1 MHSVYYYN
9 MQSHRLD
16 RNRLERWLKF
26 SSTTTTTTT
35 TIRCCNKSQDWKRET
50 DKFWPAGI
58 EIALQTFTHLSLL
71 GTRWCGQRVASVG
84 RLKHFYFKFNLA
96 WPFHL
101 DNEAYLETRVLK
113 LKISWN
119 FEDRNFASLDETRY
133 FVRGKCQGSKC
144 TQFVLVDWWHQRQ
157 LEAPKQSDRLFERN
171 RRGERSNVDSCSWSM
186 LRSRKNK
193 ISCEWEKQ
201 K

>member
-71 GTRWCGQRVASVG
+71 GTRWCGQCVASVG

-101 DNEAYLETRVLK
+101 DNEAYLETRVSK
-113 LKISWN
+113 LKISRN

-144 TQFVLVDWWHQRQ
+144 TQFVLLDWWHQRQ
-157 LEAPKQSDRLFERN
+157 LKPRN
-171 RRGERSNVDSCSWSM
+171 RVTDCLNAIAEVSGRTNSCSWSM